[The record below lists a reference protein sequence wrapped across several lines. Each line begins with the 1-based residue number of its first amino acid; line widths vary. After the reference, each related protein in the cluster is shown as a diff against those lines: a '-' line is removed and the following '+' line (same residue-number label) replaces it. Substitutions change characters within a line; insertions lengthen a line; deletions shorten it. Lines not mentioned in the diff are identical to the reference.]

1 MEDDMDLFD
10 AFDEPSSSGIQ
21 RQHVQGSSAS
31 GSKPDSRSRKEQKLS
46 KRTSHQARD
55 IADELMQQL
64 AQGKATEIDANLM
77 QKMNRDEMDTD
88 SGNIQMKKVK
98 RSASTEEIPGLDTH
112 PRNNIEV
119 VDTVGNCTHEVV
131 LPSKM
136 NYIPLAPR
144 TTSPAK
150 MYPFQLDAFQ
160 KEAITCIDNS
170 HSVLVSAHTSAG
182 KTVVALYAIA
192 MSLRDKQRV
201 IYTSPIK
208 ALSNQKYRELE
219 EEFGDVGLMT
229 GDNTLNPNASCIVMT
244 TEILR
249 SMLYRGSEIMR
260 EVGWV
265 IFDEIHY
272 MRDKE
277 RGVVWEETIILLPDT
292 VHYVFLSATI
302 PNARQF
308 ADWVVYLHQQ
318 PVHVI
323 YTEYRPVPLQHFVY
337 PSGGFGLY
345 EVVNMQGLFREDKFN
360 EAMSILSSSIDTS
373 RNKNDR
379 RRRGG
384 TSGAPHVVNIIRTLK
399 ERDMIP
405 VIIFSFSRREC
416 ESYATQMINMD
427 FNSED
432 DKCKVKEIFVNAI
445 SLLSEQDRK
454 LPEIGRV
461 LPLLLRGIGVH
472 HSGLLPIVKEV
483 IEILFGEGLI
493 KTLFATETFA
503 MGLNMPAR
511 TVLFTS
517 ARKFDGKDYR
527 WITSGEYIQ
536 MSGRAGRRGK
546 DDRGLVI
553 LIVDQQMG
561 EDVAKQIIKGAPDP
575 LNSQFRLTYNMVLNL
590 LRVEGINPEFMLE
603 NSFYQFQNYDSLP
616 RLYKVVEEKKKE
628 LATFKIDKETEVAGY
643 YQLEK
648 QVDSLK
654 KDVKEIVM
662 KPKYIVSFLQAGR
675 MLHVISNDKDFG
687 WAALL
692 DFHKKVDQGTSVD
705 VNITYVL
712 DMLLVVSEASVK
724 NLPDVMCLRPAG
736 SNDKGTA
743 HIVSVALNCICEIS
757 AVRIKLPK
765 NLKTSEGR
773 HSAYMVMKEVLK
785 RFDGVL
791 PLLDPLNDMKISEPV
806 LQDKVLKLQA
816 YEKRKNDHPLRQ
828 VYFELLVLVIINLF
842 FSLQENFRSMKDFE
856 EIHSKYEK
864 KLELEAELKVAKTE
878 LKKAQSLLQLDE
890 LKCRKRVLRRLQY
903 CDQNDVITHKGRVS
917 CEISA
922 ADELLLTE
930 MMFGGVF
937 TELSPPQLAALL
949 SCFVFEEKAN
959 ATKLADDLSGCLRA
973 MQEYA
978 RRIAR
983 VTKESKIEIDE
994 EKYVASFKPH
1004 LMDVVYS
1011 WCTGASFA
1019 EILKKSDVF
1028 EGSIIRCMRRLEELL
1043 REMVGA
1049 SKAIGNSDL
1058 QENFEKARMLLKRDI
1073 VFTASLYL

>member
-1 MEDDMDLFD
+1 MDEDMEMFNVF
-10 AFDEPSSSGIQ
+10 AEGSSS
-21 RQHVQGSSAS
+21 SSS
-31 GSKPDSRSRKEQKLS
+31 TSRKEVSNRSVQKTETS
-46 KRTSHQARD
+46 KKKQKEARER
-55 IADELMQQL
+55 ANQLLGQL
-64 AQGKATEIDANLM
+64 AAGNAAN
-77 QKMNRDEMDTD
+77 KDIKVVTSDDDGYGDDNADDNDT
-88 SGNIQMKKVK
+88 GLLPK
-98 RSASTEEIPGLDTH
+98 RPKNETMEELPGLASH
-112 PRNNIEV
+112 PRNNIK
-119 VDTVGNCTHEVV
+119 TVESEGNCSHEIV
-131 LPSKM
+131 LPPNM
-136 NYIPLAPR
+136 EYVPLKPR
-144 TTSPAK
+144 TTAPAK
-150 MYPFQLDAFQ
+150 MYEFQLDAFQ
-160 KEAITCIDNS
+160 REAITCIDNS

-229 GDNTLNPNASCIVMT
+229 GDNTLNPDASCIVMT

-308 ADWVVYLHQQ
+308 ADWVVYLHDQ

-323 YTEYRPVPLQHFVY
+323 YTDYRPVPLQHFIY
-337 PSGGFGLY
+337 PAGGSGLY
-345 EVVNMQGLFREDKFN
+345 EVVNMQGIFREDKFT
-360 EAMSILSSSIDTS
+360 EAMNVLSQVGDAGQGGIN
-373 RNKNDR
+373 RGKK
-379 RRRGG
+379 GG
-384 TSGAPHVVNIIRTLK
+384 TSGTPHVVNIIRTLK

-405 VIIFSFSRREC
+405 VIIFSFSRKEC
-416 ESYATQMINMD
+416 EAYATQMTSLD
-427 FNSED
+427 FNTED
-432 DKCKVKEIFVNAI
+432 EKAKVKEIFVNAI
-445 SLLSEQDRK
+445 SLLSDEDSK

-553 LIVDQQMG
+553 LMVDQQMG
-561 EDVAKQIIKGAPDP
+561 QDVAKQIIKGAPDP

-603 NSFYQFQNYDSLP
+603 NSFYQFQNYDALP
-616 RLYKVVEEKKKE
+616 QLYGNVERKKE
-628 LATFKIDKETEVAGY
+628 ELSAYKIDKETEISGY
-643 YQLEK
+643 YQMEK
-648 QVDSLK
+648 QINVLK
-654 KDVKEIVM
+654 EAVKEVVT
-662 KPKYIVSFLQAGR
+662 KPKYLVPFLQAGR
-675 MLHVISNDKDFG
+675 LLHIVSNGKDFG

-692 DFHKKVDQGTSVD
+692 DFHKKANPVDPLGLD
-705 VNITYVL
+705 VMYVL
-712 DMLLVVSEASVK
+712 DVLILLSTESAK
-724 NLPDVMCLRPAG
+724 NLSDITQLRPPNA
-736 SNDKGTA
+736 NEKGVVEV
-743 HIVSVALNCICEIS
+743 VSVAISCVSEIS
-757 AVRIKLPK
+757 AARVKLPQ
-765 NLKTSEGR
+765 NLKAYEGKQ
-773 HSAYMVMKEVLK
+773 SAGRVIKEVLK
-785 RFDGVL
+785 RFNGIM
-791 PLLDPLNDMKISEPV
+791 PLLDPLNDMKINDSV
-806 LQDKVLKLQA
+806 LQENIIKLQA
-816 YEKRKNDHPLRQ
+816 LEKRKDSHPLK
-828 VYFELLVLVIINLF
+828 YFR
-842 FSLQENFRSMKDFE
+842 ENSKFD
-856 EIHSKYEK
+856 EIYKQYEK

-903 CDQNDVITHKGRVS
+903 CDENDVITQKGRVS
-917 CEISA
+917 CEVSA
-922 ADELLLTE
+922 ADELMLTE
-930 MMFGGVF
+930 MMFGGIF
-937 TELSPPQLAALL
+937 TELATPQLAALL
-949 SCFVFEEKAN
+949 SCFVFEEKAGG
-959 ATKLADDLSGCLRA
+959 TKLADDLSGCLRA

-983 VTKESKIEIDE
+983 VTKESKLEIDE
-994 EKYVASFKPH
+994 DKYVESFKPH
-1004 LMDVVYS
+1004 LMDVVHA

-1019 EILKKSDVF
+1019 EILKKTDVF

-1049 SKAIGNSDL
+1049 SKAIGNGDL
-1058 QENFEKARMLLKRDI
+1058 EARFEQARVLLKRDI

>member
-1 MEDDMDLFD
+1 MDEDMEIFSVF
-10 AFDEPSSSGIQ
+10 AEGSSPPSSTG
-21 RQHVQGSSAS
+21 
-31 GSKPDSRSRKEQKLS
+31 RKEVSNRSVQKTEANKKKQKEARERANQLLRQLVAGDAAN
-46 KRTSHQARD
+46 KDIKMVTSD
-55 IADELMQQL
+55 DDNYGDDNAD
-64 AQGKATEIDANLM
+64 DN
-77 QKMNRDEMDTD
+77 DT
-88 SGNIQMKKVK
+88 GVLPK
-98 RSASTEEIPGLDTH
+98 RSKNETTTEELPGLASH
-112 PRNNIEV
+112 PRNNIK
-119 VDTVGNCTHEVV
+119 TVESEGNCSHEIV
-131 LPSKM
+131 LPPNM
-136 NYIPLAPR
+136 EYVPLKPR
-144 TTSPAK
+144 TTAPAK
-150 MYPFQLDAFQ
+150 MYEFQLDAFQ
-160 KEAITCIDNS
+160 REAITCIDNS

-229 GDNTLNPNASCIVMT
+229 GDNTLNPDASCIVMT

-308 ADWVVYLHQQ
+308 ADWVVYLHDQ

-323 YTEYRPVPLQHFVY
+323 YTDYRPVPLQHFIY
-337 PSGGFGLY
+337 PAGGSGLY
-345 EVVNMQGLFREDKFN
+345 EVVNMQGIFREDKFT
-360 EAMSILSSSIDTS
+360 EAMNVLSQVGDAGQGGIN
-373 RNKNDR
+373 RGKK
-379 RRRGG
+379 GG
-384 TSGAPHVVNIIRTLK
+384 TSGTPHVVNIIRTLK

-405 VIIFSFSRREC
+405 VIIFSFSRKEC
-416 ESYATQMINMD
+416 EAYATQMTNLD
-427 FNSED
+427 FNTED
-432 DKCKVKEIFVNAI
+432 EKAKVKEIFVNAI
-445 SLLSEQDRK
+445 SLLSDEDSK

-553 LIVDQQMG
+553 LMVDQQMG
-561 EDVAKQIIKGAPDP
+561 QDVAKQIIKGGAPDP

-603 NSFYQFQNYDSLP
+603 NSFYQFQNYDALP
-616 RLYKVVEEKKKE
+616 QLYGNVERKE
-628 LATFKIDKETEVAGY
+628 EELSAYKIDKETEISGY
-643 YQLEK
+643 YQMEK
-648 QVDSLK
+648 QIDVLK
-654 KDVKEIVM
+654 EVIKEVVT
-662 KPKYIVSFLQAGR
+662 KPKHLVPFLQAGR
-675 MLHVISNDKDFG
+675 LLHIVSNGKDFG

-692 DFHKKVDQGTSVD
+692 DFHKKANPVDPLGLD
-705 VNITYVL
+705 VMYVL
-712 DMLLVVSEASVK
+712 DVLMLLSSESAK
-724 NLPDVMCLRPAG
+724 NLSDITQLRPPNA
-736 SNDKGTA
+736 NEKGVVEV
-743 HIVSVALNCICEIS
+743 VSVAISCVSEIS
-757 AVRIKLPK
+757 AARVKLPQ
-765 NLKTSEGR
+765 NLKAYEGKQ
-773 HSAYMVMKEVLK
+773 SAGRVIKEVLK
-785 RFDGVL
+785 RFNGIM
-791 PLLDPLNDMKISEPV
+791 PLLDPLNDMKINDSV
-806 LQDKVLKLQA
+806 LQENIIKLQA
-816 YEKRKNDHPLRQ
+816 LEKRKDSHPLR
-828 VYFELLVLVIINLF
+828 
-842 FSLQENFRSMKDFE
+842 ENSKFD
-856 EIHSKYEK
+856 EIYKQYEK

-903 CDQNDVITHKGRVS
+903 CDENDVITQKGRVS
-917 CEISA
+917 CEVSA
-922 ADELLLTE
+922 ADELMLTE
-930 MMFGGVF
+930 MMFGGIF
-937 TELSPPQLAALL
+937 TELATPQLAALL
-949 SCFVFEEKAN
+949 SCFVFEEKAGG
-959 ATKLADDLSGCLRA
+959 TKLADDLSGCLRA

-983 VTKESKIEIDE
+983 VTKESKLEIDE
-994 EKYVASFKPH
+994 DKY
-1004 LMDVVYS
+1004 
-1011 WCTGASFA
+1011 
-1019 EILKKSDVF
+1019 
-1028 EGSIIRCMRRLEELL
+1028 
-1043 REMVGA
+1043 MVGA
-1049 SKAIGNSDL
+1049 SKAIGNGDL
-1058 QENFEKARMLLKRDI
+1058 ETRFEQARVLLKRDI

>member
-1 MEDDMDLFD
+1 MDDDMEMFD
-10 AFDEPSSSGIQ
+10 VFAEGSSSLP
-21 RQHVQGSSAS
+21 S
-31 GSKPDSRSRKEQKLS
+31 GSTGEKELLSTSSQKAEINKKKRK
-46 KRTSHQARD
+46 QARER
-55 IADELMQQL
+55 ANELLGQL
-64 AQGKATEIDANLM
+64 ATGSAASKNIRVTSGDDDEVDDSDAGVLL
-77 QKMNRDEMDTD
+77 
-88 SGNIQMKKVK
+88 K
-98 RSASTEEIPGLDTH
+98 RSKNENIAEELPGLASH
-112 PRNNIEV
+112 PRNNIK
-119 VDTVGNCTHEVV
+119 TVESEGNCSHEVV
-131 LPSKM
+131 LPPNM
-136 NYIPLAPR
+136 EYVPLKPR
-144 TTSPAK
+144 TTAPAK
-150 MYPFQLDAFQ
+150 MYEFQLDAFQ
-160 KEAITCIDNS
+160 REAITCIDNS

-229 GDNTLNPNASCIVMT
+229 GDNTLNPDASCIVMT

-308 ADWVVYLHQQ
+308 ADWVVYLHDQ

-323 YTEYRPVPLQHFVY
+323 YTDYRPVPLQHFIY
-337 PSGGFGLY
+337 PAGGSGLY
-345 EVVNMQGLFREDKFN
+345 EVVNMQGIFREDKFA
-360 EAMSILSSSIDTS
+360 EAMNVLSYVGDAGQGGIS
-373 RNKNDR
+373 RGKK
-379 RRRGG
+379 GG
-384 TSGAPHVVNIIRTLK
+384 TSGTSHVVNIIRTLK

-405 VIIFSFSRREC
+405 VIIFSFSRKEC
-416 ESYATQMINMD
+416 EAYATQMTNLD
-427 FNSED
+427 FNTED
-432 DKCKVKEIFVNAI
+432 EKAKVKEIFVNAI
-445 SLLSEQDRK
+445 SLLSEEDSK

-493 KTLFATETFA
+493 KTLFATETFS

-553 LIVDQQMG
+553 LMVDQQMG
-561 EDVAKQIIKGAPDP
+561 QDVAKQIIKGAPDP

-603 NSFYQFQNYDSLP
+603 NSFYQFQNYDALP
-616 RLYKVVEEKKKE
+616 QLYANVEKKKKE
-628 LATFKIDKETEVAGY
+628 LATYKIDKETEISGY
-643 YQLEK
+643 YQMEK
-648 QVDSLK
+648 QIGVLK
-654 KDVKEIVM
+654 EAVKEVVT
-662 KPKYIVSFLQAGR
+662 KPKHLLPFLQAGR
-675 MLHVISNDKDFG
+675 LLHVISNNKDFG

-692 DFHKKVDQGTSVD
+692 DFHKKANPVDPLGLD
-705 VNITYVL
+705 VMYVL
-712 DMLLVVSEASVK
+712 DVLLLLSAECAK
-724 NLPDVMCLRPAG
+724 NLSDITQLRPPDA
-736 SNDKGTA
+736 NDKGVVEV
-743 HIVSVALNCICEIS
+743 VSVAISCVSEIS
-757 AVRIKLPK
+757 AVRVKLPQ
-765 NLKTSEGR
+765 NLKAYEGKQ
-773 HSAYMVMKEVLK
+773 SAGRVIKEVLK
-785 RFDGVL
+785 RFNGIM
-791 PLLDPLNDMKISEPV
+791 PLLDPLNDMKINDSV
-806 LQDKVLKLQA
+806 LQENIVKLQA
-816 YEKRKNDHPLRQ
+816 LEKRKENHPLR
-828 VYFELLVLVIINLF
+828 
-842 FSLQENFRSMKDFE
+842 ENSKFD
-856 EIHSKYEK
+856 EIYKQYEK
-864 KLELEAELKVAKTE
+864 KLELETELKVAKTE

-903 CDQNDVITHKGRVS
+903 CDENDVITQKGRVS

-922 ADELLLTE
+922 ADELMLTE
-930 MMFGGVF
+930 MMFGGIF
-937 TELSPPQLAALL
+937 TGLATAQLAALL
-949 SCFVFEEKAN
+949 SCFVFEEKAGG
-959 ATKLADDLSGCLRA
+959 TKLADDLSGCLRA

-983 VTKESKIEIDE
+983 VTKESKLEIDE
-994 EKYVASFKPH
+994 DKYVESFKPH
-1004 LMDVVYS
+1004 LMDVVHT
-1011 WCTGASFA
+1011 WCSGASFA
-1019 EILKKSDVF
+1019 EILKKTDIF
-1028 EGSIIRCMRRLEELL
+1028 E
-1043 REMVGA
+1043 
-1049 SKAIGNSDL
+1049 
-1058 QENFEKARMLLKRDI
+1058 
-1073 VFTASLYL
+1073 